1 MGSFIEEILKSATA
15 GKADSGVLGSVIE
28 AAKEKM
34 GDKSLGGLGDII
46 GQVTGKQGPATKGIT
61 KDEAQEEAAT
71 ETGGLGDIIGQLG
84 LGGGKPDL
92 GNIGDI
98 AKSVINVIGLAQ
110 GALGGKK

>member
-34 GDKSLGGLGDII
+34 GEKS
-46 GQVTGKQGPATKGIT
+46 P
-61 KDEAQEEAAT
+61 
-71 ETGGLGDIIGQLG
+71 GGLGDIIGQLG

-110 GALGGKK
+110 GALGSKK

>member
-34 GDKSLGGLGDII
+34 GEKS
-46 GQVTGKQGPATKGIT
+46 P
-61 KDEAQEEAAT
+61 
-71 ETGGLGDIIGQLG
+71 GGLGDIIGQLG

>member
-34 GDKSLGGLGDII
+34 GEKS
-46 GQVTGKQGPATKGIT
+46 P
-61 KDEAQEEAAT
+61 
-71 ETGGLGDIIGQLG
+71 GGLGDIIGQLG

-110 GALGGKK
+110 GALGGGKK

>member
-15 GKADSGVLGSVIE
+15 GKTDSGVLGSVIE

-34 GDKSLGGLGDII
+34 GEKS
-46 GQVTGKQGPATKGIT
+46 P
-61 KDEAQEEAAT
+61 
-71 ETGGLGDIIGQLG
+71 GGLGDIIGQLG

>member
-15 GKADSGVLGSVIE
+15 GKTDSGVLGSVIE

-34 GDKSLGGLGDII
+34 GEKS
-46 GQVTGKQGPATKGIT
+46 P
-61 KDEAQEEAAT
+61 
-71 ETGGLGDIIGQLG
+71 GGLGDIIGQLG

-110 GALGGKK
+110 GALGDKK